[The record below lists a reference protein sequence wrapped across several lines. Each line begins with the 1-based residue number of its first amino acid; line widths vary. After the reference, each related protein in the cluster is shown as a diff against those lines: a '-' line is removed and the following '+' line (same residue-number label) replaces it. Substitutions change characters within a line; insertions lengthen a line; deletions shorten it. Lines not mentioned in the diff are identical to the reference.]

1 MKPRILITGGSGLLA
16 QNWAQ
21 TAKIN
26 YEVILCKH
34 NREINNKNF
43 KIKLLN
49 LDSVIEIKRYLEK
62 IRPDFVVHT
71 AGLADVEKCELEP
84 NLAFYLNVQLAK
96 NISIACSEI
105 EIPLIHISTDHL
117 FDGNTSF
124 VEEDT
129 LVSPINVYAKT
140 KGEAEFQV
148 LKQYPKALVI
158 RTNFYGWGTSYKK
171 SFSDFVIYSLREKK
185 NITLFCDVFYTPIL
199 IEKLVLISHEL
210 IKANASGIF
219 NIVGDDRV
227 SKYDFGLIVAKKFD
241 LDPSLIYK
249 SQIYK
254 KTNFVKRPLDMSLSN
269 KKVSEFLDKKMGG
282 LEEHLFILKEQ
293 EHLLN
298 LESLI

>member
-1 MKPRILITGGSGLLA
+1 
-16 QNWAQ
+16 
-21 TAKIN
+21 
-26 YEVILCKH
+26 
-34 NREINNKNF
+34 
-43 KIKLLN
+43 
-49 LDSVIEIKRYLEK
+49 LEK

-71 AGLADVEKCELEP
+71 AGLADVERCELDP

-124 VEEDT
+124 VEEDA

-140 KGEAEFQV
+140 KGEAEIQV

-171 SFSDFVIYSLREKK
+171 SFSDLVICSLREKK

-210 IKANASGIF
+210 IKVNASGIF
-219 NIVGDDRV
+219 NVVSDDRI
-227 SKYDFGLIVAKKFD
+227 SKYNFGLMVASKFS
-241 LDPSLIYK
+241 LDASLIHKTQISTNK
-249 SQIYK
+249 SL
-254 KTNFVKRPLDMSLSN
+254 VKRPLDMSLSN
-269 KKVSEFLDKKMGG
+269 KKVSEFLNKKIGG
-282 LEEHLFILKEQ
+282 LEEHLFILKGQEQ
-293 EHLLN
+293 LLN
-298 LESLI
+298 LVS

>member
-21 TAKIN
+21 TAKID

-34 NREINNKNF
+34 NRDIDKKNF

-71 AGLADVEKCELEP
+71 AGLADVERCELDP

-124 VEEDT
+124 VEEDA

-140 KGEAEFQV
+140 KGEAEIQV

-171 SFSDFVIYSLREKK
+171 SFSDLVICSLREKK

-210 IKANASGIF
+210 IKVNASGIF
-219 NIVGDDRV
+219 NVVSDDRI
-227 SKYDFGLIVAKKFD
+227 SKYNFGLMVASKFS
-241 LDPSLIYK
+241 LDASLIHKTQISTNK
-249 SQIYK
+249 SL
-254 KTNFVKRPLDMSLSN
+254 VKRPLDMSLSN
-269 KKVSEFLDKKMGG
+269 KKVSEFLNKKIGG
-282 LEEHLFILKEQ
+282 LEEHLFILKGQEQ
-293 EHLLN
+293 LLN
-298 LESLI
+298 LVS

>member
-1 MKPRILITGGSGLLA
+1 MKPKILITGGSGFLA

-21 TAKIN
+21 AAKID
-26 YEVILCKH
+26 YDVVLCKH
-34 NREINNKNF
+34 NRDIKKKEF
-43 KIKLLN
+43 KVKSLN
-49 LDSVIEIKRYLEK
+49 LDSVIDIKTYIEK
-62 IRPDFVVHT
+62 IHPDFVVHT
-71 AGLADVEKCELEP
+71 AGLADVERCEVDP
-84 NLAFYLNVQLAK
+84 NSAYYLNVQLAK
-96 NISIACSEI
+96 NISIACSEVG
-105 EIPLIHISTDHL
+105 IPLVHISTDHL
-117 FDGNTSF
+117 FDGKRSF
-124 VEEDT
+124 VEEGA
-129 LVSPINVYAKT
+129 LVSPINMYAKT
-140 KGEAEFQV
+140 KSEAEVQV

-171 SFSDFVIYSLREKK
+171 SFSDLIIYSLRKK
-185 NITLFCDVFYTPIL
+185 KYITLFCDVFYTPIL
-199 IEKLVLISHEL
+199 IEKLVFTSHEL